1 MDMLFIFIVVVSFLG
16 AFFAVGHMIQLDKF
30 GEFVRADIK
39 RVRDAR
45 VYDNRNDE
53 PWPDVGASFQN
64 LKWFDIFNYDFK
76 SMMVYDQAK

>member
-1 MDMLFIFIVVVSFLG
+1 MGMFILVAWAI
-16 AFFAVGHMIQLDKF
+16 AMIFCIGGLIRTEKF
-30 GEFVRADIK
+30 GKFMRADIK

-45 VYDNRNDE
+45 VYDDRNE